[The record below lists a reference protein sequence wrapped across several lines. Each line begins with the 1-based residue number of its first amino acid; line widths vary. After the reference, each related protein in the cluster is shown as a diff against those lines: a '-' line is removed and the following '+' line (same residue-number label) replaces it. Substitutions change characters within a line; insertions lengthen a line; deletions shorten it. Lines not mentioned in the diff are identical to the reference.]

1 MQEVP
6 PPREQHRQPEF
17 ITRPYGILVTF
28 AASRMYHSRDAVL
41 RRQSHRVI
49 EWEEAITGENGATSS
64 IP

>member
-17 ITRPYGILVTF
+17 ITCLDGILVTL
-28 AASRMYHSRDAVL
+28 AASRMNHSRDAVL

-49 EWEEAITGENGATSS
+49 EWEEAITGKDGTAST